1 MYVRTTQSKSLPGGR
16 IAPALKAAAI
26 TAFLFAALTP
36 VLAQEPPPVCPVI
49 NRFRSSRR
57 QARRHGRNPGDSRLE
72 PD

>member
-36 VLAQEPPPVCPVI
+36 VLTQEPAAGVSRYQPLPQLTSPSPP
-49 NRFRSSRR
+49 SR
-57 QARRHGRNPGDSRLE
+57 QE
-72 PD
+72 PW